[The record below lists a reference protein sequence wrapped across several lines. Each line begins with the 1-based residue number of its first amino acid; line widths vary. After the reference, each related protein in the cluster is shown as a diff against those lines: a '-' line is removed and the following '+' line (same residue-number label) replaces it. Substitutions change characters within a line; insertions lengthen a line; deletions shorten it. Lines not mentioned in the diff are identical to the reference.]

1 MKMNSPSRRDVL
13 KGIGGAGALA
23 LGGVGAASAAGQGRR
38 EGASAGET
46 IVEIAQDTP
55 ALSKLVEAVVAA
67 GLADD
72 LSGNRQLTVFA
83 PTNQAFANLLAA
95 LPYGSLNDIPVDVL
109 RNVLLYHVTAGRR
122 YSESVLGAPEIPM
135 LNGETVTVDGIV
147 LNRGLAGEAELNT
160 NLIDNE
166 ASNGVAHVIDAVL
179 LPPALR

>member
-23 LGGVGAASAAGQGRR
+23 LGGVGAASAAGRGRR
-38 EGASAGET
+38 EGASAGKT

-55 ALSKLVEAVVAA
+55 ALSDLVDAVVAA

-83 PTNQAFANLLAA
+83 PTNQAFADLIANT
-95 LPYGSLNDIPVDVL
+95 PYTGLGDIPVDVL
-109 RNVLLYHVTAGRR
+109 QNVLLYHVTAGRR
-122 YSESVLGAPEIPM
+122 YSESVLGAPEIEM
-135 LNGETVTVDGIV
+135 LNGETVTVDGTT
-147 LNRGLAGEAELNT
+147 LNKGLPGEAELQT
-160 NLIDNE
+160 NLIDIE